1 MAPLLT
7 TDDLDAYGADVVR
20 VRNPRPVLDE
30 LVAAVDSGR
39 LADPEDVPYALSL
52 AASAAA
58 RLRDEPRALDL
69 SRRAVD
75 AGRGG
80 RDEYMVRGEY
90 ADLLLRF
97 GHDEE
102 GITTLR
108 KLRQQLTRDPLAD
121 GYVIEPLLENGRAEL
136 AQEWL
141 TAALETAIDIAERA
155 EPDSDEGDDAW
166 EVVDSVAARRARVR
180 RDLGLR
186 PDEADER
193 AAELLDARAAEPDL
207 VFWPQAAF
215 ATLAAKAPDLVELT
229 WDEHRASIERELQ
242 QDDQLLVEIATPD
255 LLAATLADEDVI
267 TGEPGPALEWPPGR
281 NEPCWCGSQVK
292 YKKCCLPRARAPIS

>member
-1 MAPLLT
+1 MT

-30 LVAAVDSGR
+30 LIAAVDEDR
-39 LADPEDVPYALSL
+39 IADPEDVPYALSL

-75 AGRGG
+75 AARDG
-80 RDEYMVRGEY
+80 RDEYLVRGEY

-97 GHDEE
+97 GHDQE

-141 TAALETAIDIAERA
+141 TAALSTAIDIAERSD
-155 EPDSDEGDDAW
+155 PDSDEGDVAW
-166 EVVDSVAARRARVR
+166 EVVDSLAARRARVR
-180 RDLGLR
+180 RDLRLP
-186 PDEADER
+186 PDEADNR
-193 AAELLDARAAEPDL
+193 AAELLDARDAEPDM
-207 VFWPQAAF
+207 VFWPEAAF
-215 ATLAAKAPDLVELT
+215 AALVEKAPDLVEMT
-229 WDEHRASIERELQ
+229 WDEHRAAIEKEFQ
-242 QDDQLLVEIATPD
+242 QDDQLLVEVATPA
-255 LLAATLADEDVI
+255 LLEATLGGDDGSLIEH
-267 TGEPGPALEWPPGR
+267 GPALEWPPGR
-281 NEPCWCGSQVK
+281 NEPCWCGSRVK
-292 YKKCCLPRARAPIS
+292 YKKCCLPRARV

>member
-1 MAPLLT
+1 MT

-30 LVAAVDSGR
+30 LIAAVDEDR
-39 LADPEDVPYALSL
+39 IADPEDVPYALSL

-58 RLRDEPRALDL
+58 RLRDEARALDL

-75 AGRGG
+75 AARGG
-80 RDEYMVRGEY
+80 REEYLVRGEY

-121 GYVIEPLLENGRAEL
+121 GYVIEPLLENGRETL

-141 TAALETAIDIAERA
+141 TAALETAVDIAERA
-155 EPDSDEGDDAW
+155 DPDTDEAEDAW
-166 EVVDSVAARRARVR
+166 EIVDSLASRRVRVR
-180 RDLGLR
+180 RGLGLQ
-186 PDEADER
+186 PDEADLR
-193 AAELLDARAAEPDL
+193 AEELLAAHDAEPDM

-215 ATLAAKAPDLVELT
+215 ATLVEKAPDLVEMT
-229 WDEHRASIERELQ
+229 WDEHRAAIERELQ
-242 QDDQLLVEIATPD
+242 QDDQLLVEVATPQ
-255 LLAATLADEDVI
+255 LLEATLAGDETVA
-267 TGEPGPALEWPPGR
+267 GEPGPALEWPPGR

-292 YKKCCLPRARAPIS
+292 YKKCCLPRGRSVVES